1 MHQLNKDDITAAVFP
16 PANRKEDREPA
27 RPIAAAA
34 AAETNSNNPGSVYDF
49 SATKAETPPVPL
61 QKSRREAAAKS
72 PRQAAAGRC
81 NDEMPMAAAFSE
93 GPSSSSSSNKVGKQ
107 LVSTGTKLLP
117 SQQLE
122 TKLPQT
128 QHQQQQQVQQPPRHQ
143 QHHTVVAASG
153 TGLAG
158 SSSNGA
164 NAGSIYQN
172 NPQLGYAD
180 SRSAIAGGAA
190 PAAPPARAPGAGVG
204 RGAGGNKGAEGK
216 N

>member
-1 MHQLNKDDITAAVFP
+1 MHQLNKDDISTALFP

-27 RPIAAAA
+27 RPITAAT
-34 AAETNSNNPGSVYDF
+34 AETNSNNPGSVYDF

-81 NDEMPMAAAFSE
+81 NDEMPMTAAFSE

-107 LVSTGTKLLP
+107 LVSTTKLLP

-122 TKLPQT
+122 TKTLPPPPS
-128 QHQQQQQVQQPPRHQ
+128 QHQQQQQVQQQQRHQ
-143 QHHTVVAASG
+143 QHHNVVAASG
-153 TGLAG
+153 TGG
-158 SSSNGA
+158 SSSSSGA

-180 SRSAIAGGAA
+180 SR
-190 PAAPPARAPGAGVG
+190 
-204 RGAGGNKGAEGK
+204 
-216 N
+216 

>member
-1 MHQLNKDDITAAVFP
+1 MHQLNKDDISSAVLFP

-27 RPIAAAA
+27 RPITAAAA
-34 AAETNSNNPGSVYDF
+34 VETNSNNPGSVYDF

-72 PRQAAAGRC
+72 PRQVAASRC

-93 GPSSSSSSNKVGKQ
+93 GPSSSSSSSNKVGKQ
-107 LVSTGTKLLP
+107 LVSTTKLLPP

-122 TKLPQT
+122 TKTLPPPPSQ
-128 QHQQQQQVQQPPRHQ
+128 QHQQLQQVQQPPRHQ
-143 QHHTVVAASG
+143 QHHNVVAASG
-153 TGLAG
+153 TGG
-158 SSSNGA
+158 SSSSGA

-180 SRSAIAGGAA
+180 SR
-190 PAAPPARAPGAGVG
+190 
-204 RGAGGNKGAEGK
+204 
-216 N
+216 

>member
-1 MHQLNKDDITAAVFP
+1 MHQLNKDDISTAILFP
-16 PANRKEDREPA
+16 PANRKEDREPG
-27 RPIAAAA
+27 RPIAAAVA
-34 AAETNSNNPGSVYDF
+34 AVETSSNNPGSVYDF

-93 GPSSSSSSNKVGKQ
+93 VPSSSNSSNKVGKQ
-107 LVSTGTKLLP
+107 LVSTTKLLLP

-122 TKLPQT
+122 TKTLPPPPS
-128 QHQQQQQVQQPPRHQ
+128 QHQQQQVQQPRHQQ

-158 SSSNGA
+158 SSSSGGA

-180 SRSAIAGGAA
+180 SR
-190 PAAPPARAPGAGVG
+190 
-204 RGAGGNKGAEGK
+204 
-216 N
+216 

>member
-1 MHQLNKDDITAAVFP
+1 MHQLNKDDITSAVLFP
-16 PANRKEDREPA
+16 PANRKEDREPG
-27 RPIAAAA
+27 RPIASAAA
-34 AAETNSNNPGSVYDF
+34 AVETNSNNPGSVYDF

-93 GPSSSSSSNKVGKQ
+93 GPSSSNSSSNKVGKQ
-107 LVSTGTKLLP
+107 LVSTTKQLLP

-122 TKLPQT
+122 TKTLPPPS
-128 QHQQQQQVQQPPRHQ
+128 QHQQQQVQPLRHQ
-143 QHHTVVAASG
+143 QHHNVVAASG

-158 SSSNGA
+158 GSSSSGA

-180 SRSAIAGGAA
+180 SR
-190 PAAPPARAPGAGVG
+190 
-204 RGAGGNKGAEGK
+204 
-216 N
+216 

>member
-1 MHQLNKDDITAAVFP
+1 MHQLNKDDISSSVFP
-16 PANRKEDREPA
+16 PANKKEDREPA

-34 AAETNSNNPGSVYDF
+34 TVETNSNNPGSVYDF

-72 PRQAAAGRC
+72 PRQAVGRC

-93 GPSSSSSSNKVGKQ
+93 APSSSSSSNKVGKQ
-107 LVSTGTKLLP
+107 LVSAGTKLLLP

-122 TKLPQT
+122 TKTLPPPPS
-128 QHQQQQQVQQPPRHQ
+128 QHQQQQQVQQPARHQ
-143 QHHTVVAASG
+143 QHHNVVAASG

-158 SSSNGA
+158 SSSSGA

-180 SRSAIAGGAA
+180 SR
-190 PAAPPARAPGAGVG
+190 
-204 RGAGGNKGAEGK
+204 
-216 N
+216 

>member
-1 MHQLNKDDITAAVFP
+1 MHQLNKDDISSAVLFP

-34 AAETNSNNPGSVYDF
+34 AAVETNSNNPGSVYDF

-72 PRQAAAGRC
+72 PRQAASRC

-93 GPSSSSSSNKVGKQ
+93 GPSSSSSSSSSKVGKQ
-107 LVSTGTKLLP
+107 LVSTTKLLPP

-122 TKLPQT
+122 TKTLPPPS
-128 QHQQQQQVQQPPRHQ
+128 QHQQQQQQVQPPRHQ
-143 QHHTVVAASG
+143 QHHNVVAASG
-153 TGLAG
+153 TGLAVSQQAGG
-158 SSSNGA
+158 SSSSGA

-180 SRSAIAGGAA
+180 SR
-190 PAAPPARAPGAGVG
+190 
-204 RGAGGNKGAEGK
+204 
-216 N
+216 

>member
-1 MHQLNKDDITAAVFP
+1 MHQLNKDDITSAVFP
-16 PANRKEDREPA
+16 PANRKEDREPG

-34 AAETNSNNPGSVYDF
+34 VETNSNNPGNVYDF

-72 PRQAAAGRC
+72 PRQAAAARC
-81 NDEMPMAAAFSE
+81 NDEMPMAVAFSE
-93 GPSSSSSSNKVGKQ
+93 GPSSSNSSSNKVGKQ

-122 TKLPQT
+122 TKTLPPPPS
-128 QHQQQQQVQQPPRHQ
+128 QHQQQQQVQQQRH
-143 QHHTVVAASG
+143 HNVVAASG

-158 SSSNGA
+158 SSSSGA

-180 SRSAIAGGAA
+180 SR
-190 PAAPPARAPGAGVG
+190 
-204 RGAGGNKGAEGK
+204 
-216 N
+216 

>member
-1 MHQLNKDDITAAVFP
+1 MHQLNKDDISSAIFP
-16 PANRKEDREPA
+16 PANRKEDREPG
-27 RPIAAAA
+27 RPITAV
-34 AAETNSNNPGSVYDF
+34 ETTSASNSNNPGSVYDF

-81 NDEMPMAAAFSE
+81 NDEMPIAVAFSE

-107 LVSTGTKLLP
+107 LVSTTKLLPP

-122 TKLPQT
+122 TKTLPPLPS
-128 QHQQQQQVQQPPRHQ
+128 QHQQQQQVQPPRHQ
-143 QHHTVVAASG
+143 QHHNVVVAASG

-158 SSSNGA
+158 SSSSSGA
-164 NAGSIYQN
+164 SAGSIYQN

-180 SRSAIAGGAA
+180 SR
-190 PAAPPARAPGAGVG
+190 
-204 RGAGGNKGAEGK
+204 
-216 N
+216 